1 MNKPEYLSDRELL
14 ALIRTT
20 EAGELLH
27 APRDMKQ
34 NILAKQKPNRKK
46 QFYSYCLRVGLATA
60 ASLAIL
66 FIPTPVKEN
75 NPDAPSLTQQL
86 YQVTDHLEERFVA
99 FHYSLADFDF
109 DFNLH
114 FGGTRNE

>member
-27 APRDMKQ
+27 APKSLKQ
-34 NILAKQKPNRKK
+34 DILSKRKPNRKK

-66 FIPTPVKEN
+66 FIPTPAQKN
-75 NPDAPSLTQQL
+75 PPDALSLTQQL
-86 YQVTDHLEERFVA
+86 YQVTNHLEERFSA
-99 FHYSLADFDF
+99 LNQSFADF
-109 DFNLH
+109 DFNLN
-114 FGGTRNE
+114 FGGNRDE